1 MISVTN
7 ILYDVLQCAVNK
19 MTYTIFYD
27 VLQGTVD
34 KRANTSI
41 PLPKESIPK
50 LLQEKNIAWKSFVI
64 A

>member
-19 MTYTIFYD
+19 MTNTIFDD
-27 VLQGTVD
+27 VLWGIVN
-34 KRANTSI
+34 KMANNSI
-41 PLPKESIPK
+41 LLSQELIPE
-50 LLQEKNIAWKSFVI
+50 LMQEKNIIWESFVI